1 MLLSS
6 VIAEIANKPVL
17 LVASSPVHVDD
28 FLILSVYTLNS
39 AAGKCELL
47 KKHKVFVEVILKN
60 YPYKT
65 FEPNFKKMYYF
76 INIC

>member
-17 LVASSPVHVDD
+17 LVASSPVHVDN
-28 FLILSVYTLNS
+28 FLLLSVYSINV

-47 KKHKVFVEVILKN
+47 KKHKVLVL
-60 YPYKT
+60 
-65 FEPNFKKMYYF
+65 FKKIIRTKHLNRTKKFM
-76 INIC
+76 NIF

>member
-1 MLLSS
+1 MLLS

-28 FLILSVYTLNS
+28 FLILSVYNVND

-47 KKHKVFVEVILKN
+47 KKHKVSVQVILKN
-60 YPYKT
+60 YPQKR
-65 FEPNFKKMYYF
+65 FEPN
-76 INIC
+76 